1 MIVLLVRWTLFFT
14 KGEFYAEKWK
24 KKFYPGN
31 RTDF

>member
-24 KKFYPGN
+24 KKFY
-31 RTDF
+31 RS